1 MKIIPEEELI
11 IEFARS
17 GGPGGQNVNKVESK
31 ATIRWNVNI
40 SPIYSNEE
48 KERIHNLLSN
58 RINKSGEL
66 VVSSEEERSQHQ
78 NRERA
83 TARLQ
88 EMVAG
93 AIIPP
98 KIRKKTK
105 PSRAARERR
114 LEEKHHQSKKKA
126 SRRTPKI
133 TE

>member
-1 MKIIPEEELI
+1 MKIIPEEELV
-11 IEFARS
+11 IEFAKS

-31 ATIRWNVNI
+31 ATVRWNVDASRN
-40 SPIYSNEE
+40 YSDAE
-48 KERIHNLLSN
+48 KTRIHKLLSN

-83 TARLQ
+83 TTRLQ

-114 LEEKHHQSKKKA
+114 LEQKHKQSKKKA